1 MANDHVMTLDKQL
14 AALEITVAKGFQ
26 EQRQRLDN
34 IDGKLDN
41 VDGRLN
47 EHTGRF
53 DRLEDRM
60 AALDSKFDVVSESIR
75 GDIKTVLEAVTAL
88 GGEMRRTTRSIRK
101 EHEADRRIT
110 KSVLLDHL
118 SRIRSLEGRG
128 ATRRK
133 RREP

>member
-1 MANDHVMTLDKQL
+1 MANEDVMAVDERV
-14 AALEITVAKGFQ
+14 ASLERTVAKGFL
-26 EQRQRLDN
+26 EVKEHLDAHTGRLDA
-34 IDGKLDN
+34 
-41 VDGRLN
+41 
-47 EHTGRF
+47 HTGRF

-75 GDIKTVLEAVTAL
+75 GDLKTVLEAVTAL
-88 GGEMRRTTRSIRK
+88 GAEMRRTTRSIRK
-101 EHEADRRIT
+101 EHEVDRRIT
-110 KSVLLDHL
+110 KSVLFDHL

>member
-1 MANDHVMTLDKQL
+1 MANEDVMAVDERV
-14 AALEITVAKGFQ
+14 ANLEKTVAKGF
-26 EQRQRLDN
+26 LDV
-34 IDGKLDN
+34 KEHLDA
-41 VDGRLN
+41 
-47 EHTGRF
+47 HTGRF

-75 GDIKTVLEAVTAL
+75 GDIKTVLEAVTSL
-88 GGEMRRTTRSIRK
+88 GAEMRRTTRSIRK

-118 SRIRSLEGRG
+118 SRIRSLEGRS

>member
-1 MANDHVMTLDKQL
+1 MANEDVMAVDERV
-14 AALEITVAKGFQ
+14 ANLEKTVAKGLLDVK
-26 EQRQRLDN
+26 EHLAAHTGRLD
-34 IDGKLDN
+34 
-41 VDGRLN
+41 

-60 AALDSKFDVVSESIR
+60 AALDAKFDVVSESIR
-75 GDIKTVLEAVTAL
+75 GDIKTVLEAITSL
-88 GGEMRRTTRSIRK
+88 GAEMRRTTRSIRK

>member
-1 MANDHVMTLDKQL
+1 MANEDVMAVDERV
-14 AALEITVAKGFQ
+14 ASLERTVAKGFL
-26 EQRQRLDN
+26 EVKEHLDA
-34 IDGKLDN
+34 
-41 VDGRLN
+41 
-47 EHTGRF
+47 HTGRL

-60 AALDSKFDVVSESIR
+60 ASLDSKFDVVSESIR
-75 GDIKTVLEAVTAL
+75 GDIKTVLEAVTSL
-88 GGEMRRTTRSIRK
+88 GAEMRRTTRSIRK